1 MLGLVETKLPADV
14 EAPSID
20 GFNVVARRDRLGEGG
35 GGVIIY
41 VGADTRARALIVLVS
56 NRVLKKSLI
65 HIAMTN
71 DDSRLY

>member
-1 MLGLVETKLPADV
+1 MVFILFPNPK
-14 EAPSID
+14 
-20 GFNVVARRDRLGEGG
+20 FNSCCQGPGSGAGDRLI
-35 GGVIIY
+35 VTY
-41 VGADTRARALIVLVS
+41 LSQLLFLGADTRARALIVLVS

>member
-1 MLGLVETKLPADV
+1 MVVVFILFPNPKFNSCFLGPGSGA
-14 EAPSID
+14 
-20 GFNVVARRDRLGEGG
+20 GDRLIVTYLSQVLFLGTN
-35 GGVIIY
+35 
-41 VGADTRARALIVLVS
+41 TRARALIVLVS